1 MEMGPYLAGDV
12 NTETVW
18 VQRVIRFSYAY
29 VSTFLSNKVT
39 PGFQFETLYPQILT
53 DNRAVDCTTLQCFF
67 QMALTV
73 PVNGTPS
80 VLNRLPFLPTTRNPI
95 IHSMHKR
102 IHHFHLPILSN
113 TQAQSI
119 QNATADQF
127 GLLVSQQQQYRQIY
141 EQNQVD
147 DILMALEKWIG
158 HQRFAILLK
167 LYGGTR
173 EDNLNPIWKR
183 MASAKKS
190 EKVATLQTTFDYYKD
205 QLNNPHLTF
214 ASEYSLLATLL
225 SLVWTMT
232 TLDAIGTGIN
242 FF

>member
-53 DNRAVDCTTLQCFF
+53 DNRAVDCTTLHCFF

-127 GLLVSQQQQYRQIY
+127 GLLVSQQQQYRQI
-141 EQNQVD
+141 VD
-147 DILMALEKWIG
+147 EKKMDDCLTTVEKWLG
-158 HQRFAILLK
+158 LQRFTPLLK
-167 LYGGTR
+167 LCGVASEG
-173 EDNLNPIWKR
+173 NLNPIWKV
-183 MASAKKS
+183 MASEKNS
-190 EKVATLQTTFDYYKD
+190 EQVTMLQATFDYYND
-205 QLNNPHLTF
+205 QLNYPHITF
-214 ASEYSLLATLL
+214 AADLFPLATTF
-225 SLVWTMT
+225 SLVWTMS
-232 TLDAIGTGIN
+232 TLDSIGTIIQ